1 MPTKG
6 PPLFRLEYQKS
17 PQCGPNA
24 SFADHF
30 GNTANYFEVV
40 FVIVFVVNI
49 VIVVFMVV
57 VVYFVV
63 VVVVNVVVVALLVVT
78 SHIILSSCGQ
88 YIFCDNKCY
97 FYLSSKY
104 SKVRGGGHTGL
115 WS

>member
-63 VVVVNVVVVALLVVT
+63 VVVVVVDFVVVVFVVVDPRNPPLNFVKKWDKT
-78 SHIILSSCGQ
+78 LT
-88 YIFCDNKCY
+88 
-97 FYLSSKY
+97 
-104 SKVRGGGHTGL
+104 KVD
-115 WS
+115 WCCEM